1 MLTLKDNENEKVNNK
16 CRNIQTLFFALFTA
30 LMNFSLKFMRWIKI
44 IDTETNSEIVNK
56 EMLTKFNV
64 MQQEFIV
71 YVSNKTSNKFYNYAI
86 NYMSDEEKIAAN
98 SLKQFFPMMQKLMG
112 IKFNKFT
119 PLEALKNVDSPLR
132 GTDSPRGLDS
142 ERFVQGMTGTVVKP
156 GEKQSI
162 VGTKENKQPT
172 VRIGLNTGFKT

>member
-56 EMLTKFNV
+56 EMLTKFNK

-71 YVSNKTSNKFYNYAI
+71 YISNKTSNKFYNYAV
-86 NYMSDEEKIAAN
+86 NYMSDEEKIAAC
-98 SLKQFFPMMQKLMG
+98 SLKQFFPMMQALMG
-112 IKFNKFT
+112 IKKKKF
-119 PLEALKNVDSPLR
+119 PGNLENFK
-132 GTDSPRGLDS
+132 TDSPRGLDS
-142 ERFVQGMTGTVVKP
+142 ERFVQGMTG
-156 GEKQSI
+156 S
-162 VGTKENKQPT
+162 
-172 VRIGLNTGFKT
+172 L